1 MFKKSLLAATVS
13 VIGCLNAQADSFTER
28 VDTTFQYIIEDDEPG
43 CSVGVIESG
52 EWIFQAAY
60 GLASLELQV
69 PMTTQNVHNLAS
81 VSKQFTAMAV
91 HLLADEGKID
101 LNEDIR
107 TYLPALMDY
116 GEPVT
121 INAMLGHV
129 SGMANYSDY
138 EYWISQ
144 PGGDALELTS
154 VGGGPFQFD
163 DVHYLS
169 TSDLYGYFQ
178 DVPLRY
184 SPNEQF
190 HYSNVTYFLFS
201 MLVEEVTGQ
210 TLADYAHQTIFQPL
224 GMSDTVFLDSP
235 YPVIENRVTG
245 YDKVRGR
252 YVRLDIDQYEVGD
265 SNLYT
270 SIEDMLTWDRHF
282 YNPQLGS
289 DPKSLIEAFNQPNS
303 SIRDNDSLYAND
315 QFVSERHEQP
325 VYAHDGWHA
334 GSRTYYERYPESEFS
349 IVILCND
356 ASRDPAAF
364 ARFISQYYFDPD
376 L

>member
-1 MFKKSLLAATVS
+1 MFRQNLLAAAVS
-13 VIGCLNAQADSFTER
+13 ALGCLYAQADSFSER
-28 VDTTFQYIIEDDEPG
+28 VDTTFQYIIEDNEPG

-154 VGGGPFQFD
+154 VVGGPFRFYD
-163 DVHYLS
+163 GDYLS
-169 TSDLYGYFQ
+169 ISDLYGYLQ

-190 HYSNVTYFLFS
+190 HYSNITYFLFS

-210 TLADYAHQTIFQPL
+210 TLAEYAHQNIFQPL
-224 GMSDTVFLDSP
+224 GMSDTVLLDSP
-235 YPVIENRVTG
+235 SPVVDNRATG
-245 YDKVRGR
+245 YDKVRER
-252 YVRLDIDQYEVGD
+252 YVRLDTNQHWVGD

-270 SIEDMLTWDRHF
+270 SIGDMLTWDRHF
-282 YNPQLGS
+282 YDPLLGA
-289 DPKSLIEAFNQPNS
+289 DPESLIEGFNQPNS
-303 SIRDNDSLYAND
+303 SILYNESLYANG
-315 QFVSERHEQP
+315 QFVTERYEQP
-325 VYAHDGWHA
+325 VYSHDGWHA
-334 GSRTYYERYPESEFS
+334 GSKTYYERYPESEFS

-356 ASRDPAAF
+356 ASRDPVAF
-364 ARFISQYYFDPD
+364 ARFISQYYFDPE

>member
-13 VIGCLNAQADSFTER
+13 VIGCLNAQADSFSER
-28 VDTTFQYIIEDDEPG
+28 VDSTFQYIIDDDEPG

-138 EYWISQ
+138 EYWVSQ
-144 PGGDALELTS
+144 PGGESLMLTTA
-154 VGGGPFQFD
+154 VGDPLSLD
-163 DVHYLS
+163 SKYYLS
-169 TSDLYGYFQ
+169 ISDLYAYLQ

-190 HYSNVTYFLFS
+190 HYSNITYFLFS

-210 TLADYAHQTIFQPL
+210 NLAEYAHQKIFQPL

-252 YVRLDIDQYEVGD
+252 YVRLEIDQHEVGD

-282 YNPQLGS
+282 YDPQLGS
-289 DPKSLIEAFNQPNS
+289 DPESLIEDFNQPNS
-303 SIRDNDSLYAND
+303 SIRDNESLYANG
-315 QFVSERHEQP
+315 QFVTDRYEQP
-325 VYAHDGWHA
+325 VYSHDGWHA
-334 GSRTYYERYPESEFS
+334 GSKTYYERYPESEFS

-356 ASRDPAAF
+356 ASRDPTAF
-364 ARFISQYYFDPD
+364 ARFISQYYFDPE